1 MPQQPLTT
9 FTEDSGCRKRRLSTT
24 SFVVVAAML
33 SCAGAGAQMP
43 DDGPRAGQADTAPPN
58 RLVGDIKNYVTAPLH
73 WDGTDWAYFGGTLA
87 AIAAAHHYDTDVRTH
102 FTKDSGSVLGVQ
114 KSKTFQDAL
123 PGAAALA
130 GTWLYANLTDDS
142 DGRKEAWG
150 MLEAAGL
157 SSATGFILKYAAG
170 RERPDETTS
179 PNRWR
184 AGGDSFPSLHVTAAT
199 AIGTMLAES
208 GNDEYRWVRRF
219 VGYGIAGLTGYE
231 RLKHNAHWLSD
242 TVAGAALGASTARF
256 VMHRTYRTDA
266 DSSLLLLPIDHGVM
280 LTYSATLP

>member
-1 MPQQPLTT
+1 MSQQPLMT
-9 FTEDSGCRKRRLSTT
+9 FAADAGCRKRRLSTAT
-24 SFVVVAAML
+24 FVVVATML
-33 SCAGAGAQMP
+33 SCAGARAQMP
-43 DDGPRAGQADTAPPN
+43 DSDSRAGQADTAPPN
-58 RLVGDIKNYVTAPLH
+58 RLMGDIKNYVTAPLR
-73 WDGTDWAYFGGTLA
+73 WDGTEWAYFGGALV

-114 KSKTFQDAL
+114 KSKTLQDAL
-123 PGAAALA
+123 PGAAAFA
-130 GTWLYANLTDDS
+130 GTWLYANLTNDN

-170 RERPDETTS
+170 RERPDETTN

-184 AGGDSFPSLHVTAAT
+184 AGSDSFPSLHVTAAT
-199 AIGTMLAES
+199 AIGTVLAES

-256 VMHRTYRTDA
+256 VMHRTYRTDK
-266 DSSLLLLPIDHGVM
+266 DSSLMLLPIDHGVM